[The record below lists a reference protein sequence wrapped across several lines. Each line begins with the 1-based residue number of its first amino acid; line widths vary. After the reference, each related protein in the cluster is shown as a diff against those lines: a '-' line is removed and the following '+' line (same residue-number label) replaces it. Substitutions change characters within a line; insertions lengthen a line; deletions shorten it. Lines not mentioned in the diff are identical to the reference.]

1 MTDDNKKVENF
12 VFKQLCY
19 CDINDTYEFYCDN
32 GKYFLKYTGMKN
44 FAENL
49 AEVSDFNSFN
59 KTVLSVINPWRR
71 KYYPD
76 TPVCDGLVWELK
88 IKLSNKKYFSH
99 YMGHHKTPLNYY
111 NLEKFLDGF
120 FAKENVDE

>member
-1 MTDDNKKVENF
+1 
-12 VFKQLCY
+12 
-19 CDINDTYEFYCDN
+19 
-32 GKYFLKYTGMKN
+32 MKN

-49 AEVSDFNSFN
+49 TEISDFDSFN

-88 IKLSNKKYFSH
+88 IKLSDKKYFLH
-99 YMGHHKTPLNYY
+99 YEGHHKTPLHYY
-111 NLEKFLDGF
+111 NLEKFLGGF
-120 FAKENVDE
+120 LRKKMLTSKTRDFLDYLSCCDPIIPVIPAYFR

>member
-49 AEVSDFNSFN
+49 AEVSDFDSFN
-59 KTVLSVINPWRR
+59 
-71 KYYPD
+71 
-76 TPVCDGLVWELK
+76 
-88 IKLSNKKYFSH
+88 
-99 YMGHHKTPLNYY
+99 
-111 NLEKFLDGF
+111 
-120 FAKENVDE
+120 